1 LPSRSRDTLLKA
13 QSLLKERRRLSAQNP
28 DAFFHLQ
35 LIFWQIKPLKII
47 LVVDMKKAVA
57 LRYKMEKDRA
67 PLLVAKGQG
76 QVAEKIIEI
85 ASKHNIPI
93 HIDPDLALILSKLNL
108 DEEIPPSL
116 YNAVASVI
124 AFVWSIEKRSSK

>member
-1 LPSRSRDTLLKA
+1 
-13 QSLLKERRRLSAQNP
+13 
-28 DAFFHLQ
+28 
-35 LIFWQIKPLKII
+35 
-47 LVVDMKKAVA
+47 MKKAVA
-57 LRYKMEKDRA
+57 LRYKMEYDKA

-85 ASKHNIPI
+85 AVKHNIPI

-124 AFVWSIEKRSSK
+124 AFVWSIEKRN